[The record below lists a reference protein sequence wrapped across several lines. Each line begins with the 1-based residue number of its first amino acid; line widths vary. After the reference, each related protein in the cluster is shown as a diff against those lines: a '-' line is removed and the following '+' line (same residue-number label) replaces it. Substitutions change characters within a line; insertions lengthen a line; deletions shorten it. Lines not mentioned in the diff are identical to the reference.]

1 MEPAFNGANIS
12 AIVDLAI
19 SIPFPAMK
27 EQWIDRCKWAESP
40 DPFVAKKGVFLAKV
54 VGESMNKRIP
64 NGSWCVFKASPEGS
78 RQGRVVLVQHRKIQD
93 PDSGQFTVKIYD
105 SKKVVSDGSWAHE
118 RIILR
123 PDSRDR
129 GFKEIILHR
138 DDASELRVIGE
149 FVAVVG

>member
-78 RQGRVVLVQHRKIQD
+78 RQGRVVLV
-93 PDSGQFTVKIYD
+93 
-105 SKKVVSDGSWAHE
+105 
-118 RIILR
+118 
-123 PDSRDR
+123 
-129 GFKEIILHR
+129 
-138 DDASELRVIGE
+138 
-149 FVAVVG
+149 